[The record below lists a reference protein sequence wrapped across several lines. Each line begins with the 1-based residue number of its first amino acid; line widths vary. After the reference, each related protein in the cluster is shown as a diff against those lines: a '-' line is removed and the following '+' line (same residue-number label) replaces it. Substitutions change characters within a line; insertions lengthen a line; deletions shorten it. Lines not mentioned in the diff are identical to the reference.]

1 MYKYIVGVWNIA
13 EDDNEVVTANTL
25 DLPKG
30 ESMNMEV
37 QILLNSGQEASL
49 VGTTLSFRLVDYNM
63 SPLYSTSTTQ
73 GDRLGRANF
82 DINLPAYI
90 APGTYSWDMWIESG
104 GRRYQVKP
112 LAAFRLNDTSRTFAN

>member
-1 MYKYIVGVWNIA
+1 MYKYIVGVWNVTD
-13 EDDNEVVTANTL
+13 DDNEVVAANTL

-49 VGTTLSFRLVDYNM
+49 VGATLSFRLVDYNL

-73 GDRLGRANF
+73 GDRLGRATL
-82 DINLPAYI
+82 DVNLPAYI
-90 APGTYSWDMWIESG
+90 EPGTYYWDMWVESG

-112 LAAFRLNDTSRTFAN
+112 LAAFRLNITSRAFAN